1 MKNTHAVI
9 VMLAVLAI
17 SAAIG
22 ALTINA
28 QSVTTLNTHSKKSGE
43 EARTK
48 PEKSA
53 TQRNASEWWKHAVV
67 YEIYPRSFADSD
79 NDGTGDLKGIVDH
92 LDHLRELGVDA
103 IWLTPMFPS
112 PQVDFGYDVSDYQ
125 AVDPRYGKLADLDRL
140 VTEGRKRGIKV
151 VLDLVVNHSSDK
163 HAWFQASRSSRTS
176 PYRDF
181 YIWRDGRAP
190 GQPPN
195 NWTSIFGGSAWEF
208 DPTTK
213 QWYHHQFYPEQP
225 DLNWRNPKVE
235 KAMFDA
241 ARWWFN
247 RGIYG
252 FRLDAVDT
260 MFEDPQLRDNPTLPE
275 KDVYGE
281 PRQQR
286 IYNVLM
292 PEMHAALQR
301 LRRVTDQ
308 YPGRVLIGETW
319 TSKPDELVAYYGPR
333 NNELHLPMYL
343 ELTKMPALSA
353 SEFRPRIEAV
363 ENNSVGGWPT
373 FALSNHDIRRAAD
386 RYTPPGMNSDEIAKL
401 IGALLITLRGTP
413 VLYYGEELGML
424 NNDPTRVEDVQD
436 VIGRKGWPNEK
447 GRDGERTPMQ
457 WDGSANSGFNKGTK
471 TWLPVGPDY
480 ATRNVASQQADP
492 NSVLNWY
499 RALIR
504 LRHEHRAFSGDQ
516 VSVNR
521 SDPNVLGYL
530 RISPKGTVL
539 VLLNM
544 SPQPAQVSLAD
555 ADVKQVRGVRLA
567 RGAQQEGSVIRLE
580 PFGVFIAEVDRAAAP

>member
-1 MKNTHAVI
+1 MFTRKKFTAFHCSLIAFGLLLTTC
-9 VMLAVLAI
+9 LAAF
-17 SAAIG
+17 
-22 ALTINA
+22 A
-28 QSVTTLNTHSKKSGE
+28 QQRK
-43 EARTK
+43 ARPKADRRTV
-48 PEKSA
+48 P
-53 TQRNASEWWKHAVV
+53 RNAPDWWKRAVV

-79 NDGTGDLKGIVDH
+79 NDGTGDLKGIIVH
-92 LDHLRELGVDA
+92 LDHLQALGVDA

-125 AVDPRYGKLADLDRL
+125 AVDPRYGTLADLDRL
-140 VTEGRKRGIKV
+140 VAEGSKRGIKV
-151 VLDLVVNHSSDK
+151 VLDLVINHSSDQ
-163 HAWFQASRSSRTS
+163 HSWFRASRSSRS
-176 PYRDF
+176 NPYRDF
-181 YIWRDGRAP
+181 YIWRDGKAS

-195 NWTSIFGGSAWEF
+195 NWTSIFGGSAWAF
-208 DPTTK
+208 DPQTG

-235 KAMFDA
+235 KAMFDV
-241 ARWWFN
+241 ARWWFD

-260 MFEDPQLRDNPTLPE
+260 MFEDRQLRDNPTLPE
-275 KDVYGE
+275 KDAYGD
-281 PRQQR
+281 PRQER
-286 IYNVLM
+286 IYNVIL
-292 PEMHAALQR
+292 PEVHSALQR
-301 LRRVTDQ
+301 LRRVADH
-308 YPGRVLIGETW
+308 YSGRVLIGETW
-319 TSKPDELVAYYGPR
+319 TSKPEELTAYYGPH

-343 ELTKMPALSA
+343 ELTRLPALSA

-386 RYTPPGMNSDEIAKL
+386 RYTPQGMNSDDVARL

-424 NNDPTRVEDVQD
+424 NNDPKRVEDVQD

-457 WDGSANSGFNKGTK
+457 WDGSANSGFNKGAK
-471 TWLPVGPDY
+471 PWLPVGPDY
-480 ATRNVASQQADP
+480 AARNVTSQQGDP

-504 LRHEHRAFSGDQ
+504 LRREHPAFSGDY

-521 SDPNVLGYL
+521 NDPNVLGYL
-530 RISPKGTVL
+530 RVSPKGTAL

-544 SPQPAQVSLAD
+544 SGQPAQLSLTD
-555 ADVKQVRGVRLA
+555 AGVTQLGRVLLA
-567 RGAQQEGSVIRLE
+567 RGAQQELSAVRLE
-580 PFGVFIAEVDRAAAP
+580 PFGVFIAEAENAAAH

>member
-1 MKNTHAVI
+1 MFRRKRFTASSLLIALGTLLATCPAVFP
-9 VMLAVLAI
+9 
-17 SAAIG
+17 
-22 ALTINA
+22 
-28 QSVTTLNTHSKKSGE
+28 QQRK
-43 EARTK
+43 ARTK

-53 TQRNASEWWKHAVV
+53 TQRNAPDWWKHAVV

-79 NDGTGDLKGIVDH
+79 NDGTGDLTGITAH
-92 LDHLRELGVDA
+92 LDHLQALGVDA

-125 AVDPRYGKLADLDRL
+125 TVDPRYGTPADLDRL
-140 VTEGRKRGIKV
+140 VAEGRKRGIKV
-151 VLDLVVNHSSDK
+151 VLDLVINHSSDQ
-163 HAWFQASRSSRTS
+163 HAWFRASRSSRTS

-181 YIWRDGRAP
+181 YIWRDGKGP
-190 GQPPN
+190 GLPPN
-195 NWTSIFGGSAWEF
+195 NWTSIFGGSAWQF
-208 DPTTK
+208 DQTTG
-213 QWYHHQFYPEQP
+213 QWYHHHFYPEQP
-225 DLNWRNPKVE
+225 DLNWRNPRVE
-235 KAMFDA
+235 KAMFDV
-241 ARWWFN
+241 ARWWFD
-247 RGIYG
+247 RGVYG

-275 KDVYGE
+275 KDPYGE

-286 IYNVLM
+286 IHNVLL

-301 LRRVTDQ
+301 LRRLTDQ

-333 NNELHLPMYL
+333 NNEVHLPMYL
-343 ELTKMPALSA
+343 ELTRPTLSA
-353 SEFRPRIEAV
+353 SEFRSRIEAV

-386 RYTPPGMNSDEIAKL
+386 RYTPREMNSDDVAKL

-413 VLYYGEELGML
+413 VLYYGEELGMM

-457 WDGSANSGFNKGTK
+457 WDASANSGFNKGMK
-471 TWLPVGPDY
+471 PWLPVGPDY

-504 LRHEHRAFSGDQ
+504 LRREHPAFRGDY

-521 SDPNVLGYL
+521 NDANVLSYL
-530 RISPKGTVL
+530 RVAPKGTAL

-555 ADVKQVRGVRLA
+555 AEVKQVRSVQLA
-567 RGAQQEGSVIRLE
+567 RGARQEASTVRLE
-580 PFGVFIAEVDRAAAP
+580 PFGVFIAEIDRVAAP

>member
-1 MKNTHAVI
+1 MFTRKKFTALQSSLI
-9 VMLAVLAI
+9 ALGLLLTSCLAAFP
-17 SAAIG
+17 
-22 ALTINA
+22 
-28 QSVTTLNTHSKKSGE
+28 QQRK
-43 EARTK
+43 ARTG
-48 PEKSA
+48 PEKRTA
-53 TQRNASEWWKHAVV
+53 QRNAPVWWKQAVV

-92 LDHLRELGVDA
+92 LDHLQALGVDA

-125 AVDPRYGKLADLDRL
+125 AVDPRYGTLADLDHL
-140 VTEGRKRGIKV
+140 VAEGRKRGIKV
-151 VLDLVVNHSSDK
+151 VLDLVINHSSDQ
-163 HAWFQASRSSRTS
+163 HAWFRASRSSRS
-176 PYRDF
+176 SQYRDF
-181 YIWRDGRAP
+181 YIWRDGKGP

-195 NWTSIFGGSAWEF
+195 NWTSIFGGSAWDF
-208 DPTTK
+208 DSKTG
-213 QWYHHQFYPEQP
+213 QWYHHQFYPQQP

-235 KAMFDA
+235 KAMFDV
-241 ARWWFN
+241 ARWWFD

-275 KDVYGE
+275 KDAYGD
-281 PRQQR
+281 PRQQK
-286 IYNVLM
+286 IYNVIL
-292 PEMHAALQR
+292 PEVHSALQR
-301 LRRVTDQ
+301 LRRVVDR
-308 YPGRVLIGETW
+308 YSGRVLIGETW
-319 TSKPDELVAYYGPR
+319 TSKPEELAAYYGPH

-343 ELTKMPALSA
+343 ELTRLPALSA
-353 SEFRPRIEAV
+353 SELRPRIEAV
-363 ENNSVGGWPT
+363 ENNSAGGWPT

-386 RYTPPGMNSDEIAKL
+386 RYTPPGMNSDDVAKL

-424 NNDPTRVEDVQD
+424 NNDPRRVEDVQD

-457 WDGSANSGFNKGTK
+457 WDGSTNAGFNKGAK
-471 TWLPVGPDY
+471 PWLPVGPDY
-480 ATRNVASQQADP
+480 ATRNVASQQSDT

-504 LRHEHRAFSGDQ
+504 LRREHAAFSGDY

-521 SDPNVLGYL
+521 NDASVLGYL
-530 RISPKGTVL
+530 RVSPKGTAL

-544 SPQPAQVSLAD
+544 SGQPAQLSLAD
-555 ADVKQVRGVRLA
+555 ARVTQVRRVLLA
-567 RGAQQEGSVIRLE
+567 RGAQQEASAVRLE
-580 PFGVFIAEVDRAAAP
+580 PFGVFIADAETAASH